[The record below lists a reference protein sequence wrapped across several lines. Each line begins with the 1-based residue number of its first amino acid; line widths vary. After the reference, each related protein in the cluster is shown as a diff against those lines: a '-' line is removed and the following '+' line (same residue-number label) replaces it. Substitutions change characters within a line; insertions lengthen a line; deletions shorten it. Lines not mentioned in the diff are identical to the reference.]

1 MKAFVTGSTG
11 LLGNNL
17 VRLLV
22 ENGYQVKGLIR
33 SQKKAK
39 RLLGD
44 LDIKLVKGDMR
55 LVTEFAPELDGC
67 DVVFHTA
74 AYFREYYQPGDHLE
88 ALQEINVHGTLEL
101 MAEADRRRV
110 PCFVHVSSAGTIG
123 LKPDGA
129 PGDENTP
136 PPLVAESNLY
146 FKSKVN
152 GDAEIRAF
160 AGEHDMKIVEI
171 LPSWM
176 WGPGDAAPTASGQMA
191 LDFLARKIPGILDG
205 GSSMVDARDVAAA
218 MIAAVERGRHGE
230 RYIVGGRYFSLEN
243 VMSGLERVSGVRG
256 PRMKL
261 PHGLVMTV
269 AWFQE
274 TLGRMTGK
282 DVLITREG
290 VRTMHAKLAVTSA
303 KAERELGVTFRR
315 FKETLRD
322 VVRWYKK
329 NPMPPQGTKA

>member
-1 MKAFVTGSTG
+1 MRAFVTGSTG

-22 ENGYQVKGLIR
+22 EQGHEVKGLIR
-33 SQKKAK
+33 SRKKAK

-44 LDIKLVKGDMR
+44 LDVELVKGDMR

-88 ALQEINVHGTLEL
+88 ALETINVHGTIEL
-101 MAEADRRRV
+101 MTEADRHKV

-123 LKPDGA
+123 LKPDGG

-136 PPLVAESNLY
+136 PSPVAESNLY

-152 GDAEIRAF
+152 GDAKIRAF
-160 AGEHDMKIVEI
+160 AGEHGMKIVEI

-191 LDFLARKIPGILDG
+191 LDFLAGKIPGILDG

-230 RYIVGGRYFSLEN
+230 RYIVGGRYFSLER
-243 VMSGLERVSGVRG
+243 VLKGLERVSGVRG
-256 PRMKL
+256 PGMKL
-261 PHGLVMTV
+261 PHGLVMAI
-269 AWFQE
+269 AWFHE
-274 TLGRMTGK
+274 TRGRMTGK

-303 KAERELGVTFRR
+303 KAERELGVKFR
-315 FKETLRD
+315 KLNDTLRD

-329 NPMPPQGTKA
+329 RPKKLNPSA